1 MLDKLLLL
9 SMPVSDMV
17 VLRVCLLLRQ
27 AGGGRGGLRQ
37 ATEKHD
43 DLQEAVS
50 GCPSLMTSR
59 KQGEKAAVKGPHQ
72 RGRRVRARAR
82 ALQLRVAH
90 REWAIAEE
98 DVWSCSSTEQRS
110 SGFYRARACQS
121 ATVLELRL
129 DSIDMDQC
137 RGSAGGRGVDGDL
150 IEHIDEMNR
159 GCEVAGQLSRL
170 VLSRCGGAR
179 VRTAASWRPPA
190 TARGRRPRANRLPIE
205 RG

>member
-1 MLDKLLLL
+1 MDKLLLL

-110 SGFYRARACQS
+110 SGFYRARARARVPLCWS
-121 ATVLELRL
+121 CALTA
-129 DSIDMDQC
+129 SIWI
-137 RGSAGGRGVDGDL
+137 SAGARRGVGESTGTL
-150 IEHIDEMNR
+150 
-159 GCEVAGQLSRL
+159 LSILTR
-170 VLSRCGGAR
+170 
-179 VRTAASWRPPA
+179 
-190 TARGRRPRANRLPIE
+190 
-205 RG
+205 